1 MFAFGKF
8 PNSTSVER
16 HSDSEMSPGYVHGNW
31 CKYFLCFV
39 LFIVGMMFIFDYSL
53 KISTPS
59 FTYIQRSEDIE
70 AQPKRKD
77 RKVRIAIVTVLKKM
91 TDRVQ
96 YTTAMTTM
104 ECYSKRLNYT
114 YVVTDSSTHL
124 HVCNQ
129 TQVVFQRH
137 CIVRFLFDKLDVD
150 WILMV
155 DADIAVVNEK
165 RRIEEFI
172 DWSKDIIFYERFF
185 NFEITAGTYLAK
197 NSEFTR
203 NFLQGW
209 AEFESRLPSSFHG
222 KDQGALH
229 AWMIELFAAKGKL
242 YTKCIDF
249 WNRSKSYTHLEKFTL
264 CSREALKIADT
275 SKVLI
280 LKEGKGWCRDAW
292 LTNSHWNPET
302 DFMFHAW
309 KEVNKLRPE
318 NKKVGVLSGPE
329 FYPWFNTL
337 KTPLTKSQ
345 CLSGGDDWTHDADF
359 IVPVSQLQAHLNQKL
374 ENVERSYQ
382 HLREQLK
389 L

>member
-1 MFAFGKF
+1 MASGKRS
-8 PNSTSVER
+8 STTEDEKAHHKRRIIFSNGTDGFKATNIIIDANDSLEKKVESSVQILER
-16 HSDSEMSPGYVHGNW
+16 
-31 CKYFLCFV
+31 
-39 LFIVGMMFIFDYSL
+39 
-53 KISTPS
+53 KIHINQK
-59 FTYIQRSEDIE
+59 IQRSEDIE

-129 TQVVFQRH
+129 TQ
-137 CIVRFLFDKLDVD
+137 
-150 WILMV
+150 
-155 DADIAVVNEK
+155 
-165 RRIEEFI
+165 
-172 DWSKDIIFYERFF
+172 
-185 NFEITAGTYLAK
+185 
-197 NSEFTR
+197 
-203 NFLQGW
+203 
-209 AEFESRLPSSFHG
+209 
-222 KDQGALH
+222 

-309 KEVNKLRPE
+309 KEVNKLPPE